1 MKANKGGFI
10 DGFLVR
16 GRDGEGVEASHLL
29 FANNTLIFCDVRKK
43 NLEYLSWIL
52 MWFEAMLGLK
62 INLEKSE
69 LIPIS
74 EVLNLEDLVG
84 ALGCKVG
91 ALPTTYLVLLL
102 GAPLKS
108 SRERIQKKISIVE
121 ETIFFKRWKVDY
133 GKEHFVQFVDLLHV
147 SLCHP
152 TEGSY

>member
-1 MKANKGGFI
+1 
-10 DGFLVR
+10 
-16 GRDGEGVEASHLL
+16 
-29 FANNTLIFCDVRKK
+29 
-43 NLEYLSWIL
+43 
-52 MWFEAMLGLK
+52 MLGLK

-91 ALPTTYLVLLL
+91 ALPTTYLVLSL

-121 ETIFFKRWKVDY
+121 EIIFFKRWKVGY